1 MKSSFSKPDQG
12 AVQSVGADSSGL
24 GSLRA
29 GPHRGRPSGS
39 AAGSPGTD
47 GHGPAHGEAGV
58 TPINSINDKPLT
70 LDTSPE
76 GLCRLDA
83 LKEQFVNFFFPLQSC
98 WWGAIFFWAGKNIN
112 CNVKSLHQKNH
123 AQTQQHG

>member
-58 TPINSINDKPLT
+58 TPINSIYDKPLT

-83 LKEQFVNFFFPLQSC
+83 LKEQFV
-98 WWGAIFFWAGKNIN
+98 IFFSSPPKLLVGCVFFLGWK
-112 CNVKSLHQKNH
+112 KYQL
-123 AQTQQHG
+123 